1 MIVVMMVVAVI
12 VAMMVVAMQKSG
24 DLDRDCGY
32 DGGCDG
38 YEKNIDCLE
47 DAWWWWWLV
56 MVVLVGLWHQ
66 LMKWQLYNNC
76 GGRKRLLLGKRGK
89 DSDKMFTTHTNESC
103 DDLHAPV
110 TVMNIKMNMITRL
123 QKLDVKASFGT
134 YR

>member
-1 MIVVMMVVAVI
+1 MVV
-12 VAMMVVAMQKSG
+12 VVV
-24 DLDRDCGY
+24 
-32 DGGCDG
+32 
-38 YEKNIDCLE
+38 
-47 DAWWWWWLV
+47 V

-103 DDLHAPV
+103 DDHLHAPV
-110 TVMNIKMNMITRL
+110 TVMNIKMNTITKL